1 MGGMKRKIERKKIK
15 NAEKEMKQ
23 KLGMFD
29 KLGEECL
36 NCEKP
41 FDKTNRSMVES
52 WRVVVRQDEK
62 KVNLY
67 CPECWDFAQKIVK
80 EALGGQDDND
90 DNV

>member
-1 MGGMKRKIERKKIK
+1 MGSLKRKMERKKIK

-23 KLGMFD
+23 KLNMFD

-36 NCEKP
+36 NCQKG

-52 WRVVVRQDEK
+52 WRVVVRQDEN

-80 EALGGQDDND
+80 EALGGQDNNK

>member
-23 KLGMFD
+23 KMGMFD
-29 KLGEECL
+29 KLDDECL
-36 NCEKP
+36 NCQKE

-52 WRVVVRQDEK
+52 WRVVVRESEK

-80 EALGGQDDND
+80 EALGGQDNNE